1 MNTSFNNSIYFDA
14 LEEAPRQVTNKRRP
28 SGASFSDLDAFDIGA
43 LLEDDGVAMIDSFG
57 LDDAMDID
65 MDLEPALVSSSG
77 PQHTRRGKRDRSS
90 SPPPPIRE
98 ISINHSSSPHHER
111 HTSTSDLSMTSSTS
125 SSNYTEALQSL
136 ANSMKRTESTRK
148 FMVQMKQ
155 QYLTPEQQEALSNA
169 KEQLSK
175 QNQLISQQG
184 TTSSAS
190 SGGGGFMSA
199 LGASQKKLNQ
209 YLGNTVGQTL

>member
-1 MNTSFNNSIYFDA
+1 MNTSFNNSDMFFDA
-14 LEEAPRQVTNKRRP
+14 LDEQPQQTTTKRRP

-57 LDDAMDID
+57 LDDTMDID
-65 MDLEPALVSSSG
+65 MDLEPALVSSSS
-77 PQHTRRGKRDRSS
+77 PQHTRRGKRDRST

-98 ISINHSSSPHHER
+98 ISINHSSSPHSHER
-111 HTSTSDLSMTSSTS
+111 HTSTSDLSMTSTS

-175 QNQLISQQG
+175 QNQLISQQQSN
-184 TTSSAS
+184 SSS
-190 SGGGGFMSA
+190 GGGFMSA

-209 YLGNTVGQTL
+209 YLGNVHQTL

>member
-1 MNTSFNNSIYFDA
+1 MFFDA
-14 LEEAPRQVTNKRRP
+14 LDEQPQVTTTKRRP

-57 LDDAMDID
+57 LDDTMDID

-98 ISINHSSSPHHER
+98 ISISHSSPHHER
-111 HTSTSDLSMTSSTS
+111 HTSTSDLSMTSSSS

-175 QNQLISQQG
+175 QNQLVSQQS
-184 TTSSAS
+184 SSAAGS
-190 SGGGGFMSA
+190 SSFFGA